1 METQPLNFDK
11 YPQKP
16 HGGTLINQVVPEHL
30 RAAEIERARG
40 LPSIRVDLEAISWCG
55 RGVISSLE

>member
-30 RAAEIERARG
+30 RADEIE
-40 LPSIRVDLEAISWCG
+40 
-55 RGVISSLE
+55 